1 MSKFSTNRKVSNTN
15 IASIYDLLIG
25 LDPVCFINFL
35 FKMSAV
41 VVAKLAKSASDNAK
55 QGFES
60 RYWQLLMDIC
70 WLYN

>member
-1 MSKFSTNRKVSNTN
+1 MSKFSTDRKVSNTN

-25 LDPVCFINFL
+25 LDPVFYTFTSQMC
-35 FKMSAV
+35 AV